1 MSDIVEELR
10 KQLTKIQ
17 GGSNSG
23 GSSGGNNLKIVN
35 SIVIILL
42 LIVLVSNAIYM
53 IDEKEVGVV
62 TRFGRFSSNSRAGL
76 HLKLPFIDR
85 LYRVPQTTQSLAF
98 GYRTTN
104 AGVQS
109 QFSTENYSDE
119 STMLTGDLNIIEQ
132 SFAIQYVITNPKN
145 WLFNVDNNP
154 VAAAN
159 RRRGMLD
166 NRIKTIRDVCI
177 SVINRYVGN
186 NYAEAVQEQG
196 RELIAEPAR
205 LEINEILNQRL
216 QLGVTLQNLNLNQV
230 VYNDLVQ
237 KAIEDVNAAE
247 QDRDRL
253 INEGQEAYNKEIP
266 KVRGQAEQIVLQAE
280 GAVARFNALYSQYR
294 ENPEIFRQ
302 RYYYE
307 TMEKVLQDGEGT
319 LTIIDKDLENF
330 LPLKNLGAAVAG
342 PQN

>member
-1 MSDIVEELR
+1 MSDILDELR
-10 KQLTKIQ
+10 RNLQKWQ
-17 GGSNSG
+17 NSG
-23 GSSGGNNLKIVN
+23 KSSGSSGGKILPYVIVILVLVILVAN
-35 SIVIILL
+35 SIY
-42 LIVLVSNAIYM
+42 S

-62 TRFGRFSSNSRAGL
+62 TRFGRFHGNRKAGL
-76 HLKLPFIDR
+76 HFKVPIMDR

-104 AGVQS
+104 AGIQS
-109 QFSTENYSDE
+109 QFSKEDYSHE
-119 STMLTGDLNIIEQ
+119 STMLTGDLNIIQQ
-132 SFAIQYVITNPKN
+132 SFAIQYIITGPKD
-145 WLFNVDNNP
+145 WLFSVDSAP
-154 VAAAN
+154 VLAAN
-159 RRRGMLD
+159 RRGLLD

-177 SVINRYVGN
+177 SVVNHYVGN
-186 NYAEAVQEQG
+186 NYAEDVQEKG

-205 LEINEILNQRL
+205 LEINKILRERVN
-216 QLGVTLQNLNLNQV
+216 LGVTLQNLNLNQV

-266 KVRGQAEQIVLQAE
+266 KVRGQAEQTVLQAE
-280 GAVARFNALYSQYR
+280 GAVARFNALYTQYR

-307 TMEKVLQDGEGT
+307 TMEKVLQDSGGK
-319 LTIIDKDLENF
+319 LTIVDKDLENF
-330 LPLKNLGAAVAG
+330 LPIKNLAPAIIG
-342 PQN
+342 PQVQ

>member
-1 MSDIVEELR
+1 MSDILDELR
-10 KQLTKIQ
+10 KGWKKWQNSGQSGSGGKLLGYVVVVLILIIL
-17 GGSNSG
+17 GSNS
-23 GSSGGNNLKIVN
+23 VY
-35 SIVIILL
+35 SI
-42 LIVLVSNAIYM
+42 
-53 IDEKEVGVV
+53 DQKEVGVV
-62 TRFGRFSSNSRAGL
+62 TRFGRFYRNSRAGL
-76 HLKLPFIDR
+76 HFKLPFIDR

-104 AGVQS
+104 PGVQS
-109 QFSTENYSDE
+109 QFSQEDYSDE
-119 STMLTGDLNIIEQ
+119 STMLTGDLNIIDQ
-132 SFAIQYVITNPKN
+132 AFAIQYIITSPKD
-145 WLFNVDNNP
+145 WLFRVDSAP
-154 VAAAN
+154 VVGV
-159 RRRGMLD
+159 RGLLD

-177 SVINRYVGN
+177 SVINRYIGN
-186 NYAEAVQEQG
+186 NYAEDVQEQG

-205 LEINEILNQRL
+205 LEINKILGEGLN
-216 QLGVTLQNLNLNQV
+216 LGVTLQNLNLNQV

-266 KVRGQAEQIVLQAE
+266 KVRGQAEQIVLEAE
-280 GAVARFNALYSQYR
+280 GAVARFDALYSQYR

-307 TMEKVLQDGEGT
+307 TVEKVLKDGQGK

-330 LPLKNLGAAVAG
+330 LPIKNLTPAIGGLGAG
-342 PQN
+342 N

>member
-1 MSDIVEELR
+1 MSDILDELR
-10 KQLTKIQ
+10 KGWKKWQNSGHSGPGGKLLGYVVAVLILIIL
-17 GGSNSG
+17 GSNS
-23 GSSGGNNLKIVN
+23 VY
-35 SIVIILL
+35 SI
-42 LIVLVSNAIYM
+42 
-53 IDEKEVGVV
+53 DQKEVGVV
-62 TRFGRFSSNSRAGL
+62 TRFGRFYRNSRAGL
-76 HLKLPFIDR
+76 HFKLPFIDR

-104 AGVQS
+104 PGVQS
-109 QFSTENYSDE
+109 QFSQEDYSDE
-119 STMLTGDLNIIEQ
+119 STMLTGDLNIIDQ
-132 SFAIQYVITNPKN
+132 AFAIQYIITSPKD
-145 WLFNVDNNP
+145 WLFRVDSAP
-154 VAAAN
+154 VVGV
-159 RRRGMLD
+159 RGLLD

-177 SVINRYVGN
+177 SVINRYIGN
-186 NYAEAVQEQG
+186 NYAEDVQEQG

-205 LEINEILNQRL
+205 LEINKILGEGL
-216 QLGVTLQNLNLNQV
+216 HLGVTLQNLNLNQV

-266 KVRGQAEQIVLQAE
+266 KVRGQAEQIVLEAE
-280 GAVARFNALYSQYR
+280 GAVARFDALYSQYR

-307 TMEKVLQDGEGT
+307 TVEKVLKDGQGK

-330 LPLKNLGAAVAG
+330 LPIKNLAPAIGGLRA
-342 PQN
+342 NN

>member
-1 MSDIVEELR
+1 MSDIIDELR
-10 KQLTKIQ
+10 KGWKKWQ
-17 GGSNSG
+17 NSG
-23 GSSGGNNLKIVN
+23 HSGSGGKILGYVVALL
-35 SIVIILL
+35 IVIILG
-42 LIVLVSNAIYM
+42 SNSVYS
-53 IDEKEVGVV
+53 IDQKEVGVV
-62 TRFGRFSSNSRAGL
+62 TRFGRFYRNSRAGL
-76 HLKLPFIDR
+76 HFKLPFIDR

-104 AGVQS
+104 PGVQS
-109 QFSTENYSDE
+109 QFSQEDYSDE
-119 STMLTGDLNIIEQ
+119 STMLTGDLNIIDQ
-132 SFAIQYVITNPKN
+132 AFAIQYIITSPKD
-145 WLFNVDNNP
+145 WLFRVDSAP
-154 VAAAN
+154 VVGV
-159 RRRGMLD
+159 RGLLD

-177 SVINRYVGN
+177 SVINRYIGN
-186 NYAEAVQEQG
+186 NYAEDVQEQG

-205 LEINEILNQRL
+205 LEINKILGEGL
-216 QLGVTLQNLNLNQV
+216 HLGVTLQNLNLNQV

-266 KVRGQAEQIVLQAE
+266 KVRGQAEQIVLEAE

-307 TMEKVLQDGEGT
+307 TVEKVLKDGQGK

-330 LPLKNLGAAVAG
+330 LPIKNLTPALGALG
-342 PQN
+342 N

>member
-1 MSDIVEELR
+1 
-10 KQLTKIQ
+10 
-17 GGSNSG
+17 
-23 GSSGGNNLKIVN
+23 
-35 SIVIILL
+35 
-42 LIVLVSNAIYM
+42 
-53 IDEKEVGVV
+53 

-76 HLKLPFIDR
+76 HVKLPFIDK

-98 GYRTTN
+98 GYRTTS

-109 QFSTENYSDE
+109 QFSAEDYSNE
-119 STMLTGDLNIIEQ
+119 STMLTGDLNIIQQ
-132 SFAIQYVITNPKN
+132 SFAIQYVITNPKD
-145 WLFNVDNNP
+145 WLFKVDNNP
-154 VAAAN
+154 ILTAN
-159 RRRGMLD
+159 RRGLLD

-177 SVINRYVGN
+177 SVVNRYIGN
-186 NYAEAVQEQG
+186 NFAEDVQEQG

-205 LEINEILNQRL
+205 LEINKILNENL
-216 QLGVTLQNLNLNQV
+216 KLGVTLQNLNLNQV

-266 KVRGQAEQIVLQAE
+266 KVRGQAEQTVLQAE
-280 GAVARFNALYSQYR
+280 GAVARFNALYEQYR

-307 TMEKVLQDGEGT
+307 TMEKVLQDGEGK
-319 LTIIDKDLENF
+319 LTIIDKNLENF
-330 LPLKNLGAAVAG
+330 LPLKNLESANTA
-342 PQN
+342 PR